1 MGVAY
6 ATSPS
11 SEYLPPV
18 SGAPSNEYL
27 PPSKEYLAPVQ
38 PAHSLESDGYH
49 YKTVRRYR
57 HKRDAPIN
65 EYLPPQATE
74 QHKSSVDSPSKQ
86 PQLVIAPAGVS
97 AKATLEDRDF
107 TSKIDSYAP
116 PASGSSQDA
125 VAAASSPAHSLE
137 DDGYHYRTV
146 KRYRLRH

>member
-1 MGVAY
+1 M
-6 ATSPS
+6 
-11 SEYLPPV
+11 
-18 SGAPSNEYL
+18 
-27 PPSKEYLAPVQ
+27 PPSE

-57 HKRDAPIN
+57 HRRDTGVPSNDYLPPQAT

-74 QHKSSVDSPSKQ
+74 QHKI
-86 PQLVIAPAGVS
+86 VIAPAGVS
-97 AKATLEDRDF
+97 AKAPLEERDF

-116 PASGSSQDA
+116 QASGTPQEA
-125 VAAASSPAHSLE
+125 EAAASSPAHSLE